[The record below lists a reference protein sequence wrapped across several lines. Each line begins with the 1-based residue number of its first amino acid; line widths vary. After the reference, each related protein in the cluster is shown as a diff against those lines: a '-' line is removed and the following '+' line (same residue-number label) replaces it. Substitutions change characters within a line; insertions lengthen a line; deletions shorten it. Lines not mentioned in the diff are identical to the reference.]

1 MRFYDISVGLS
12 TDLPVWPGDPLPEV
26 IRVSQIA
33 DGDSDNVTRIT
44 CTVHTGTHVDAPLHF
59 IEGGRSV
66 EDLSLEAMIGRVYVI
81 DLPKASVL
89 DAKTLER
96 AGIPPR
102 TRRVLF
108 KTKNSSLWAQ
118 GVRSF
123 QKDFVGLDPSGAEW
137 IARKGMQLVGVDYI
151 SVAAIEQGD
160 KTHRILL
167 QAGVILLEGINLN
180 RIRQG
185 RYTLYCLPMK
195 IVGSEGAPA
204 RAILAGV

>member
-1 MRFYDISVGLS
+1 MRLYDISVGLS

-137 IARKGMQLVGVDYI
+137 IVRKGMQLVGVDYI

>member
-1 MRFYDISVGLS
+1 MRFYDISVGIS
-12 TDLPVWPGDPLPEV
+12 TDLPVWPGDPLPEMARLSRIV
-26 IRVSQIA
+26 
-33 DGDSDNVTRIT
+33 DGDSCNVTQIT
-44 CTVHTGTHVDAPLHF
+44 STVHTGTHVDAPLHY

-66 EDLSLEAMIGRVYVI
+66 ENLSLEALIGRAYVI
-81 DLPKASVL
+81 DLPKALIL

-108 KTKNSSLWAQ
+108 KTKNSLLWAQ

-137 IARKGMQLVGVDYI
+137 IVRKGMQLVGVDYL
-151 SVAAIEQGD
+151 SVTAMDQCD

-185 RYTLYCLPMK
+185 RYTLYCLPVK